1 MRKPGWQEY
10 HDSIR
15 ESQFSL
21 TDLVWSLGIW
31 HCLGVPVTLRLCIK
45 YILHCWLYMSSFF
58 VITLRSTDEEEFNVW
73 KKLYKEGICHI
84 FGSSMITSLVS
95 SLIIFPF

>member
-1 MRKPGWQEY
+1 MISLYDAHTHPYNIPTTQSMVPRLKRLISLYLEECQMRKPGWQEY

-45 YILHCWLYMSSFF
+45 YILHC
-58 VITLRSTDEEEFNVW
+58 
-73 KKLYKEGICHI
+73 
-84 FGSSMITSLVS
+84 
-95 SLIIFPF
+95 